1 MTIENVYE
9 KIIYVGKEHCCG
21 AQGSRRTSR
30 EKLYVMRLYEKL

>member
-9 KIIYVGKEHCCG
+9 KIIYVGKEHCRG
-21 AQGSRRTSR
+21 AQGSRTSR